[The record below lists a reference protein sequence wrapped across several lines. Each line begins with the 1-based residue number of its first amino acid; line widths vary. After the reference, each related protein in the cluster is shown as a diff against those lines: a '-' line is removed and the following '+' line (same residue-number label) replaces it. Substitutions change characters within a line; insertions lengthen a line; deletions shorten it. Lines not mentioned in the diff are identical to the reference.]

1 MVGFGADEQC
11 QEMGLVIKCAW
22 HRYSFSGTVI
32 LSVAVQDLPMFKP
45 FDDVT
50 NKNRA
55 DSE

>member
-1 MVGFGADEQC
+1 MNNVRKWDW
-11 QEMGLVIKCAW
+11 LLSVP
-22 HRYSFSGTVI
+22 GTVI